1 MYAVIDGDN
10 IMKLSYVHISNY
22 RNIND
27 ISVNFHP
34 ESNYIIGENNLGKSN
49 FLTLLGSVC
58 NAKSFEE
65 TDFGSPDKPIEIT
78 LTLKLLPE
86 EQGFFGDNFSPED
99 ASLLNIRYSQ
109 KIDEA
114 HPTIVSSDTGESIQ
128 SRQLKKIHFL
138 RYDTNSVPGK
148 VLRLDTTK
156 GAGLIVN
163 SIINR
168 YIANEESTNFL
179 NEEKVGALTT
189 FINEH
194 LEKIRSFSDYDIR
207 ATISNDSSEM
217 LSKLFY
223 LSDGER
229 KIDNTGSG
237 VQFMAMASID
247 ILCQIMEIYKSK
259 AIPFEEQLYT
269 NEEGKK
275 ILPLVLSIDEP
286 EVHLHPFL
294 QRSLIAY
301 YKCILCNKDNEFKEL
316 LNMCFGIDG
325 IDGQLL
331 IVTHSTDILIDDYR
345 NLIRFYKAGDQTK
358 IISGSKLRLTDMNQ
372 KHLLMHFPEIKEAF
386 YAHCVI
392 LIEGETEYGC
402 ITEFADKLGISLNE
416 HAISVINARGE
427 NSIKPLRRLLESFS
441 IPCISIY
448 DGDVKQGKIPGE
460 REFFTNELCFEIEIV
475 KNLIHYGRTELV
487 KKVVQEMDSN
497 GENVVLDQ
505 DFVKKYFKKMGI
517 DVSAYTPKKL
527 ADISAENETEFCN
540 MYSTWYMVKKG
551 ILLGRIIGNL
561 LPKELIPECYANAIV
576 KAQEVAVNV

>member
-1 MYAVIDGDN
+1 
-10 IMKLSYVHISNY
+10 MKLSHIHVSNY
-22 RNIND
+22 RNIDD
-27 ISVNFHP
+27 ISVDFHT
-34 ESNYIIGENNLGKSN
+34 EANYIIGENNLGKSN
-49 FLTLLGSVC
+49 FLALLGSIC
-58 NAKSFEE
+58 TAKSFEE
-65 TDFGSPDKPIEIT
+65 SDFASSDKPIEIT
-78 LTLKLLPE
+78 LTLKLRPE
-86 EQGFFGDNFSPED
+86 EQGFFGDNFSPD
-99 ASLLNIRYSQ
+99 DSSLLNIRYSQ

-114 HPTIVSSDTGESIQ
+114 YPTIVSSDTSESIQ
-128 SRQLKKIHFL
+128 SRQFKKIHYL
-138 RYDTNSVPGK
+138 KYDTNAVPSK
-148 VLRLDTTK
+148 VLKLDTTK

-168 YIANEESTNFL
+168 YISDEENTNFL
-179 NEEKVGALTT
+179 NLEKVGALTV

-194 LEKIRSFSDYDIR
+194 LQKIRSFSDYDIR
-207 ATISNDSSEM
+207 ATVSNDSSEM

-237 VQFMAMASID
+237 VQFMAMASIN

-259 AIPFEEQLYT
+259 AIPFEEQLYI
-269 NEEGKK
+269 NEDGER

-294 QRSLIAY
+294 QRSLIGY
-301 YKCILCNKDNEFKEL
+301 YKRILCNKDNEFKKL

-345 NLIRFYKAGDQTK
+345 NLIRFYKAGDKTK
-358 IISGSKLRLTDMNQ
+358 IVSGSKLLLTGMNE

-402 ITEFADKLGISLNE
+402 ISEFADKLGISLDE
-416 HAISVINARGE
+416 YAISVINARGE
-427 NSIKPLRRLLESFS
+427 NSINPLRRLLESFS
-441 IPCISIY
+441 IPSVSIY
-448 DGDVKQGKIPGE
+448 DGDVKQGQVPGE

-475 KNLIHYGRTELV
+475 KNLIHHDKKELV
-487 KKVVQEMDSN
+487 KKIVQEMDSN
-497 GENVVLDQ
+497 AENVVLDQ
-505 DFVKKYFKKMGI
+505 DFVKKYFKKMCVDI
-517 DVSAYTPKKL
+517 STYTPKKL
-527 ADISAENETEFCN
+527 ADISTEDETDFCN

-561 LPKELIPECYANAIV
+561 LPKELIPECYANAII
-576 KAQEVAVNV
+576 KAQEVATNV

>member
-1 MYAVIDGDN
+1 
-10 IMKLSYVHISNY
+10 MKLSHIHISNY
-22 RNIND
+22 RNID
-27 ISVNFHP
+27 GISVDFHP

-49 FLTLLGSVC
+49 FLTLLGLVC
-58 NAKSFEE
+58 NGKGFEE
-65 TDFGSPDKPIEIT
+65 ADFSSPDRPIEVNF
-78 LTLKLLPE
+78 TLKLLPE

-99 ASLLNIRYSQ
+99 SSCLNIRYSQ

-114 HPTIVSSDTGESIQ
+114 YPTIVSGDTGESIQ

-138 RYDTNSVPGK
+138 KYDTNAVPGK

-163 SIINR
+163 NIITQ
-168 YIANEESTNFL
+168 YTADEANAAFL
-179 NEEKVGALTT
+179 NEEKVGTLTD
-189 FINEH
+189 FINKH
-194 LEKIRSFSDYDIR
+194 LAKIRSFSDYGIR
-207 ATISNDSSEM
+207 ATISDDSSEM

-223 LSDGER
+223 LSDGKR

-237 VQFMAMASID
+237 VQFMAMASINV
-247 ILCQIMEIYKSK
+247 LCQIMEIYKSK
-259 AIPFEEQLYT
+259 AIPFEEQLYI
-269 NEEGKK
+269 NEDGKK
-275 ILPLVLSIDEP
+275 ILPLILSIDEP

-294 QRSLIAY
+294 QRSLIGY
-301 YKCILCNKDNEFKEL
+301 YKRILRNKDEEFKEL

-345 NLIRFYKAGDQTK
+345 NLIRFFKARDKTE
-358 IISGSKLRLTDMNQ
+358 IISGSKLHLTDMNE

-402 ITEFADKLGISLNE
+402 ITEFADKLGISLDE
-416 HAISVINARGE
+416 YAISVINARGE

-448 DGDVKQGKIPGE
+448 DGDVKQGQVPGE

-475 KNLIHYGRTELV
+475 KNLIQHGRTDLV
-487 KKVVQEMDSN
+487 KKVVQEMDCN
-497 GENVVLDQ
+497 GENTVLDR
-505 DFVKKYFKKMGI
+505 DFVKKYFKKMGV
-517 DVSAYTPKKL
+517 DVSTYTPKKL
-527 ADISAENETEFCN
+527 ADISAEDTADFCN

-561 LPKELIPECYANAIV
+561 LPKTLIPECYANAIL
-576 KAQEVAVNV
+576 KAQEVAANA

>member
-1 MYAVIDGDN
+1 MRETKDCITDVTRDKQLDAAYIDEQLYAIIDGDN
-10 IMKLSYVHISNY
+10 IMKLSCVRISNY
-22 RNIND
+22 RNIDD
-27 ISVNFHP
+27 IFVDFHP

-207 ATISNDSSEM
+207 ATISNNSSEM

-294 QRSLIAY
+294 QRSLIGY
-301 YKCILCNKDNEFKEL
+301 Y
-316 LNMCFGIDG
+316 
-325 IDGQLL
+325 
-331 IVTHSTDILIDDYR
+331 
-345 NLIRFYKAGDQTK
+345 
-358 IISGSKLRLTDMNQ
+358 
-372 KHLLMHFPEIKEAF
+372 
-386 YAHCVI
+386 
-392 LIEGETEYGC
+392 
-402 ITEFADKLGISLNE
+402 
-416 HAISVINARGE
+416 
-427 NSIKPLRRLLESFS
+427 
-441 IPCISIY
+441 
-448 DGDVKQGKIPGE
+448 
-460 REFFTNELCFEIEIV
+460 
-475 KNLIHYGRTELV
+475 
-487 KKVVQEMDSN
+487 SN
-497 GENVVLDQ
+497 FQ
-505 DFVKKYFKKMGI
+505 
-517 DVSAYTPKKL
+517 
-527 ADISAENETEFCN
+527 
-540 MYSTWYMVKKG
+540 
-551 ILLGRIIGNL
+551 
-561 LPKELIPECYANAIV
+561 
-576 KAQEVAVNV
+576 

>member
-1 MYAVIDGDN
+1 
-10 IMKLSYVHISNY
+10 MKLSHIHISNY
-22 RNIND
+22 RNIDD
-27 ISVNFHP
+27 ISVDFHP

-49 FLTLLGSVC
+49 FLDLLGSVC

-65 TDFGSPDKPIEIT
+65 TDFSTPDKPIEIT
-78 LTLKLLPE
+78 LTLKLFPE

-99 ASLLNIRYSQ
+99 STLLTISYTQR
-109 KIDEA
+109 IDEA
-114 HPTIVSSDTGESIQ
+114 HPTIVSSDTGESVQ

-138 RYDTNSVPGK
+138 KYDTNAVPGK
-148 VLRLDTTK
+148 VLRLDTAK

-163 SIINR
+163 SIITR
-168 YIANEESTNFL
+168 YIDEEENVNFL
-179 NEEKVGALTT
+179 NAEKVGALTT

-194 LEKIRSFSDYDIR
+194 LAKIRSFSDYDIR
-207 ATISNDSSEM
+207 ATISDDSSEM

-229 KIDNTGSG
+229 KIDSTGSG
-237 VQFMAMASID
+237 VQFMAMASIN

-259 AIPFEEQLYT
+259 AVSFEEQLYM
-269 NEEGKK
+269 NEKGKK

-301 YKCILCNKDNEFKEL
+301 YKRILCNKDDEFKEL
-316 LNMCFGIDG
+316 LKMCFGIDG

-345 NLIRFYKAGDQTK
+345 NLVRFYKAGDKTK
-358 IISGSKLRLTDMNQ
+358 IISGSQLRLTDMNE

-402 ITEFADKLGISLNE
+402 ITEFANKLGISLDE

-427 NSIKPLRRLLESFS
+427 NSIKPLRRLLEAFNIPS
-441 IPCISIY
+441 IAIY
-448 DGDVKQGKIPGE
+448 DGDVKQGQIPGK

-475 KNLIHYGRTELV
+475 RNLINHDKTTLV
-487 KKVVQEMDSN
+487 RKIVQEMDSN
-497 GENVVLDQ
+497 GENIVLDQ
-505 DFVKKYFKKMGI
+505 DFVRKYFKKMGV
-517 DVSAYTPKKL
+517 DVSTYTPKKL
-527 ADISAENETEFCN
+527 AEVSAEDEVDFCN

-561 LPKELIPECYANAIV
+561 LPKELIPECYATAII